1 MSNVNKVDVE
11 HTPASMVGF
20 FLPVIGGKI
29 KHKAKAAQWHLMLQN
44 VRVTPCASR
53 EKEASSCAIRGLDR
67 LGSAAEA
74 QKAGALLRRQE
85 RTDHTDDEDED
96 DEDDS
101 PSDGF
106 L

>member
-1 MSNVNKVDVE
+1 MSN
-11 HTPASMVGF
+11 TRLQAWLAF

-29 KHKAKAAQWHLMLQN
+29 KHKAKGAQWHLMLQK
-44 VRVTPCASR
+44 VPVTPCATR
-53 EKEASSCAIRGLDR
+53 EKEASSCAILGLDR

-74 QKAGALLRRQE
+74 QNAGALLRRQK

-101 PSDGF
+101 PSLTDFCGA
-106 L
+106 